1 MLTRQSHSP
10 MQDKTVLQQLHLQ
23 PRSVRQRVE
32 NCQLLEQYNLGY
44 QDDVF
49 DQISPIKRK
58 VGLLT
63 TSSSS
68 SSEDSFSVTSSS
80 SSTGPILSWPV
91 PRSSTPMKQ
100 TTPVSK
106 LASFQHCA
114 YLHKRLKK
122 KRTLG
127 RRVDRTKSNKMSW
140 RGDRDK
146 QFKEMVDQVTAVTV
160 GEDSLMTEDVSGE
173 EVESYFS
180 EDE

>member
-1 MLTRQSHSP
+1 MLQCKVRLARLKNQITKPCRVMLARLKIIKPCRVMLGRLQTIKPCRVMLARKSLSA
-10 MQDKTVLQQLHLQ
+10 MQDKTVLQQFHLQ

-32 NCQLLEQYNLGY
+32 NCRLSEKYNLGY

-63 TSSSS
+63 TSS

-100 TTPVSK
+100 TT
-106 LASFQHCA
+106 Q
-114 YLHKRLKK
+114 
-122 KRTLG
+122 
-127 RRVDRTKSNKMSW
+127 
-140 RGDRDK
+140 
-146 QFKEMVDQVTAVTV
+146 
-160 GEDSLMTEDVSGE
+160 
-173 EVESYFS
+173 
-180 EDE
+180 